1 MLDTEKIPWFL
12 FHIYIFQQK
21 PSRQLFFRLCH
32 NNDIRTTTIS
42 IAKSSDTAVMIHF
55 VTTVSKV
62 SVFGDIL
69 VSIFPHS
76 DWIRTRITP
85 NTDNF
90 YAVFLTLNINAEA
103 HSVPCQISTMDL
115 FTQIVHD
122 FQPSIIFA
130 KSFILGVW
138 QSYEYTWKIFFN
150 TWQCSLKKFLLF
162 SVARQNDVKE
172 ARVLRASW
180 LKNQTNCCTTNEVFQ

>member
-1 MLDTEKIPWFL
+1 M
-12 FHIYIFQQK
+12 
-21 PSRQLFFRLCH
+21 RQLLFRLCH

-42 IAKSSDTAVMIHF
+42 IAKSSDTAVMIYF

-90 YAVFLTLNINAEA
+90 YAAFLTLNKCRSAFSALPNIYDGSLYSNSPRLSAINYF
-103 HSVPCQISTMDL
+103 CQKFHLRCLTELWIH
-115 FTQIVHD
+115 V
-122 FQPSIIFA
+122 
-130 KSFILGVW
+130 
-138 QSYEYTWKIFFN
+138 
-150 TWQCSLKKFLLF
+150 KKFF
-162 SVARQNDVKE
+162 TCIAP
-172 ARVLRASW
+172 
-180 LKNQTNCCTTNEVFQ
+180 

>member
-1 MLDTEKIPWFL
+1 
-12 FHIYIFQQK
+12 
-21 PSRQLFFRLCH
+21 
-32 NNDIRTTTIS
+32 
-42 IAKSSDTAVMIHF
+42 MIHF

-138 QSYEYTWKIFFN
+138 QSYEYTWKNFFN